1 MAPDGIQ
8 PEINQSLDP
17 APKAEEVM
25 SNAYAALVEHSDK
38 PAMSLVTP
46 ADKAKPA
53 EVPKAPEAPKPTEP
67 AKPAEA
73 PKVPEA
79 PKAPEVTADNPEGLP
94 KNEWADSYY
103 ALKKQLEDYPEM
115 NGPLM
120 AFALQAL
127 RLAAKYAKYADMVPG
142 VFAKSV
148 ADSDVSIEK
157 EKAEKL
163 AEAHLKQKTKE
174 EKDKIEAD
182 VKKSLIELEAAEK
195 LAKRT
200 FGAEKASIKF
210 ATRTLWNND
219 DFEDAKTLSASLLN
233 TSKFGEPLYK
243 QKTPEEISQLKPIPE
258 GTLIVFIPNMK
269 SAEKIV
275 AYATGF
281 EDEFKYYDVENPAN
295 PIQTFRFN
303 DKDSI
308 IKKTGVQTLMIL
320 APNVQSYK
328 DAKETLSNEG
338 IEAKANQAIAKLKAD
353 NESTTK
359 DIAEN
364 KSNPDKDKLAVI
376 KATAL
381 KNFTEADASYK
392 AMLEESNSEEYNVKT
407 LEEAE
412 KVAKAKSEAPVST
425 DKDKADYAEASR
437 KKLEA
442 IKFQD
447 NLPKFK
453 EIRDAAKKNC
463 DDVGVETAKPTEP
476 AAKVEPAAP
485 VIQSAPAP
493 EVQASVPA
501 VVQTPVAA
509 EPSKEAKAAW
519 ETVKGWAGSVLNLF
533 KTK

>member
-1 MAPDGIQ
+1 
-8 PEINQSLDP
+8 
-17 APKAEEVM
+17 
-25 SNAYAALVEHSDK
+25 
-38 PAMSLVTP
+38 
-46 ADKAKPA
+46 
-53 EVPKAPEAPKPTEP
+53 
-67 AKPAEA
+67 
-73 PKVPEA
+73 
-79 PKAPEVTADNPEGLP
+79 
-94 KNEWADSYY
+94 
-103 ALKKQLEDYPEM
+103 M

-174 EKDKIEAD
+174 EKEKTEAD
-182 VKKSLIELEAAEK
+182 VKKSLVELEAAEK

-258 GTLIVFIPNMK
+258 GTLIVFIPNRT
-269 SAEKIV
+269 SAEKVV

-295 PIQTFRFN
+295 PIQTFKFN
-303 DKDSI
+303 DKDSV

-338 IEAKANQAIAKLKAD
+338 IEAKANQA
-353 NESTTK
+353 
-359 DIAEN
+359 
-364 KSNPDKDKLAVI
+364 
-376 KATAL
+376 
-381 KNFTEADASYK
+381 
-392 AMLEESNSEEYNVKT
+392 M
-407 LEEAE
+407 
-412 KVAKAKSEAPVST
+412 
-425 DKDKADYAEASR
+425 R
-437 KKLEA
+437 
-442 IKFQD
+442 
-447 NLPKFK
+447 
-453 EIRDAAKKNC
+453 R
-463 DDVGVETAKPTEP
+463 
-476 AAKVEPAAP
+476 
-485 VIQSAPAP
+485 
-493 EVQASVPA
+493 
-501 VVQTPVAA
+501 
-509 EPSKEAKAAW
+509 
-519 ETVKGWAGSVLNLF
+519 
-533 KTK
+533 

>member
-1 MAPDGIQ
+1 MAPDGRKIDVKEVITGPKQ
-8 PEINQSLDP
+8 ETSPEKP
-17 APKAEEVM
+17 VV
-25 SNAYAALVEHSDK
+25 AASQEAHAK
-38 PAMSLVTP
+38 Q
-46 ADKAKPA
+46 ADAVA
-53 EVPKAPEAPKPTEP
+53 QENVAAPKAPEAQKAPD
-67 AKPAEA
+67 A
-73 PKVPEA
+73 PKTPEIT
-79 PKAPEVTADNPEGLP
+79 PSNPEGLP
-94 KNEWADSYY
+94 NNEWADSYY

-120 AFALQAL
+120 TFALQAL
-127 RLAAKYAKYADMVPG
+127 RLAAKYAKYADLVPG

-148 ADSDVSIEK
+148 ADSDVSMEK

-174 EKDKIEAD
+174 EKEKTEAD
-182 VKKSLIELEAAEK
+182 VKKSLVELEAAEK

-243 QKTPEEISQLKPIPE
+243 QKTPEEISQLKTIPE

-275 AYATGF
+275 AYATGV

-295 PIQTFRFN
+295 PIQTFKFN

-338 IEAKANQAIAKLKAD
+338 IEAKTQQAIAKMKAD
-353 NESTTK
+353 NESMAK

-364 KSNPDKDKLAVI
+364 RAKPDAGKLEGI

-392 AMLEESNSEEYNVKT
+392 AMLEKSNSAEYNVNS
-407 LEEAE
+407 LSEAE
-412 KVAKAKSEAPVST
+412 KAAKAKSEAPVAT
-425 DKDKADYAEASR
+425 DKDKADYVESSR

-447 NLPKFK
+447 NLTKLK

-463 DDVGVETAKPTEP
+463 DDVGVETAKP
-476 AAKVEPAAP
+476 AEPAAP
-485 VIQSAPAP
+485 VPA
-493 EVQASVPA
+493 A
-501 VVQTPVAA
+501 PVAA
-509 EPSKEAKAAW
+509 EAPAPTPTPAEQMSSPEPQMSIEKPVQKVDEPAVAWVKNSAKAVW
-519 ETVKGWAGSVLNLF
+519 DKFTSLF
-533 KTK
+533 PKNK